1 MVDLLLFTSMLGLL
15 ITDFSALPGEQ
26 IIKALIIIIIPFL
39 YMFIEWCM
47 LSLWG
52 TTPGKALL
60 NIRLRRIDG
69 TKLTCLESL
78 SRSFNVWLRG
88 LGCGL
93 LIVTLITDLIAHNRL
108 TKDGITSWDKSG
120 EFRVC
125 HMRVGAGRVIAVISL
140 FVGFGLI
147 VAFGGA

>member
-1 MVDLLLFTSMLGLL
+1 MVDMLLFTIMLGL
-15 ITDFSALPGEQ
+15 IVDFSALPGAR

-39 YMFIEWCM
+39 YMFIEWYM

-60 NIRLRRIDG
+60 NIRLRRIDD
-69 TKLTCLESL
+69 TKMTCVESL

-93 LIVTLITDLIAHNRL
+93 LIVTLITDLAAHNRL

-120 EFRVC
+120 GFRVS
-125 HMRVGAGRVIAVISL
+125 HMRVGTGRIIAVMSL